1 MKIAFFYLLAVSFVS
16 ATVCVYDKI
25 AAKKGLRRIK
35 ESSLMSLS
43 FLGGSA
49 AMYITMRIIHHKT
62 RHNKFMLGIPLMII
76 LQMAAIVVISQF
88 L

>member
-16 ATVCVYDKI
+16 VAVCVYDKI